1 MEIRK
6 TAFNSIHRSL
16 GGKLVPFAGFEMP
29 IQYEGII
36 AEHKAV
42 RESVGVF
49 DVSHMG
55 EVEIS
60 GKDAFSF
67 VQNLTTNDVSKLAEG
82 DVQYS
87 AMCLKNGGIVDDLL
101 VYNLGDRYMLVI
113 NASNIDKDIKWMR
126 ENISG
131 DVTLKNIS
139 DDTSLLAVQGRNSI
153 RTLQKITDVDLSAIE
168 YYKFRKG
175 KVAGQDVI
183 ISHTGYTGEKVCF
196 EIYSSSDVTKSEA
209 LWNAIF
215 DAGKEF
221 NIKPVGLG
229 ARDTLRLEYA
239 FRLYGNDMD
248 ENHNTIEAGLGWIT
262 KVDKGD
268 FNGKQAILEA
278 KANPGRKLVGFV
290 MNDRMVARHGQEV
303 YSGDRKVGV
312 VTSGSLSP
320 ILNKNIGLAY
330 VDRGYNKTGSE
341 IEILLRDK
349 KLKATIVKTPFL
361 EN

>member
-1 MEIRK
+1 M
-6 TAFNSIHRSL
+6 
-16 GGKLVPFAGFEMP
+16 
-29 IQYEGII
+29 
-36 AEHKAV
+36 
-42 RESVGVF
+42 GVF

-55 EVEIS
+55 EVEVR
-60 GKDAFSF
+60 GKDAFDF
-67 VQNLTTNDVSKLAEG
+67 VQRLTTNDVSKLAEG

-101 VYNLGDRYMLVI
+101 VYNMGDHYMLVI
-113 NASNIDKDIKWMR
+113 NASNIEKDLKWMQ
-126 ENISG
+126 ENVSG

-139 DDTSLLAVQGRNSI
+139 DDISLIAVQGRNSI
-153 RTLQKITDVDLSAIE
+153 HTLQKLTDIDLSAIE

-196 EIYSSSDVTKSEA
+196 EIYSSSDVASSEA

-215 DAGKEF
+215 DAGREYG
-221 NIKPVGLG
+221 IKPAGLG

-248 ENHNTIEAGLGWIT
+248 ENYNTIQAGLGWIT

-268 FNGKQAILEA
+268 FNGREAILNE
-278 KANPGRKLVGFV
+278 KANPGKKLVGFV
-290 MNDRMVARHGQEV
+290 MEDRMVARHGQEV
-303 YSGDRKVGV
+303 YSGDTKIGV
-312 VTSGSLSP
+312 VTSGSMSP
-320 ILNKNIGLAY
+320 VLNRNIGLAY
-330 VDRGYNKTGSE
+330 IDKGYNKTGSP
-341 IEILLRDK
+341 IEIMLRDR

-361 EN
+361 GN

>member
-1 MEIRK
+1 MKK
-6 TAFNSIHRSL
+6 TAFYNIHKSL
-16 GGKLVPFAGFEMP
+16 GAKIVPFAGFEMP

-55 EVEIS
+55 EVEVR
-60 GKDAFSF
+60 GKDAFEF
-67 VQNLTTNDVSKLAEG
+67 VQRLTTNDVSRLSEG

-101 VYNLGDRYMLVI
+101 VYNMGDHYMLVI
-113 NASNIDKDIKWMR
+113 NASNIEKDLKWMQ
-126 ENISG
+126 ENVSG

-139 DDTSLLAVQGRNSI
+139 DDVSLIAVQGRNSI
-153 RTLQKITDVDLSAIE
+153 NTLQKLTDVDLSAIE

-196 EIYSSSDVTKSEA
+196 EIYSSSDVAASEA

-215 DAGKEF
+215 DAGMEF
-221 NIKPVGLG
+221 GIKPVGLG

-248 ENHNTIEAGLGWIT
+248 ENYNTIQAGLGWIT
-262 KVDKGD
+262 KVDKGY
-268 FNGKQAILEA
+268 FNGKEAILNE
-278 KANPGRKLVGFV
+278 KANPGKKLVGF
-290 MNDRMVARHGQEV
+290 MMEDRMVARHGQEV
-303 YSGDRKVGV
+303 YSGDTKIGV
-312 VTSGSLSP
+312 VTSGSMSP
-320 ILNKNIGLAY
+320 MLNRNIGLAY
-330 VDRGYNKTGSE
+330 IDKGYNKTGSP
-341 IEILLRDK
+341 IEIMLRDR

-361 EN
+361 GN

>member
-55 EVEIS
+55 EVEIC

-175 KVAGQDVI
+175 KVAGQNVI

>member
-1 MEIRK
+1 LKK
-6 TAFNSIHRSL
+6 TGFNNIHKKL
-16 GGKLVPFAGFEMP
+16 GAKLVDFAGFEMP
-29 IQYEGII
+29 VQYEGII

-55 EVEIS
+55 EVEVS
-60 GKDAFSF
+60 GNDAFEF
-67 VQNLTTNDVSKLAEG
+67 VQKITTNDVSKLEIG

-101 VYNLGDRYMLVI
+101 VYRCHDYFMLVI
-113 NASNIDKDIKWMR
+113 NAANIEKDFKWMQ
-126 ENISG
+126 ENKFG
-131 DVTLKNIS
+131 DVELKNVS
-139 DDTSLLAVQGRNSI
+139 DDFSLLAVQGKNSLA
-153 RTLQKITDVDLSAIE
+153 TLQKLTDVDLSGID
-168 YYKFRKG
+168 YYKFRFG
-175 KVAGQDVI
+175 QIAGQPAL

-196 EIYSSSDVTKSEA
+196 EIYSSSDPEKSEA

-215 DAGKEF
+215 EAGKEF

-248 ENHNTIEAGLGWIT
+248 ESNNTIEAGLGWIT
-262 KVDKGD
+262 KTDKGD
-268 FNGKQAILEA
+268 FNGKDAILNA
-278 KANPGRKLVGFV
+278 KENPVKKLVGFIV
-290 MNDRMVARHGQEV
+290 DDRMVARHGQEI
-303 YSGDRKVGV
+303 YSSDGKKIGI
-312 VTSGSLSP
+312 VTSGSFSP

-330 VDRGYNKTGSE
+330 IDRGFNKTGSE
-341 IEILLRDK
+341 INISVRDK

-361 EN
+361 N

>member
-1 MEIRK
+1 MKK
-6 TAFNSIHRSL
+6 TAFYNIHKSL
-16 GGKLVPFAGFEMP
+16 GAKIVPFAGFEMP
-29 IQYEGII
+29 VQYEGII

-55 EVEIS
+55 EVEVR
-60 GKDAFSF
+60 GKDAFDF
-67 VQNLTTNDVSKLAEG
+67 VQRLTTNDVSKLAEG

-101 VYNLGDRYMLVI
+101 VYNMGDHYMLVI
-113 NASNIDKDIKWMR
+113 NASNIEKDLKWMQ
-126 ENISG
+126 ENVSG

-139 DDTSLLAVQGRNSI
+139 DDISLIAVQGRNSI
-153 RTLQKITDVDLSAIE
+153 HTLQKLTDIDLSAIE

-196 EIYSSSDVTKSEA
+196 EIYSSSDVAASEA

-215 DAGKEF
+215 DAGREYG
-221 NIKPVGLG
+221 IKPAGLG

-248 ENHNTIEAGLGWIT
+248 ENYNTIQAGLGWIT

-268 FNGKQAILEA
+268 FNGREAILNE
-278 KANPGRKLVGFV
+278 KANPGKKLVGFV
-290 MNDRMVARHGQEV
+290 MEDRMVARHGQEV
-303 YSGDRKVGV
+303 YSSDTKIGV
-312 VTSGSLSP
+312 VTSGSMSP
-320 ILNKNIGLAY
+320 VLNRNIGLAY
-330 VDRGYNKTGSE
+330 IDKGYNKTGSP
-341 IEILLRDK
+341 IEIMLRDR

-361 EN
+361 GN